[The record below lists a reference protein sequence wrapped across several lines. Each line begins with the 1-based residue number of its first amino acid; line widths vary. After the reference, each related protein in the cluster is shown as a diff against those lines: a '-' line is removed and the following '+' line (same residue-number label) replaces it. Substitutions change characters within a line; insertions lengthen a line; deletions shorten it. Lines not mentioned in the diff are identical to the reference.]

1 MNERLQQLLEAE
13 LAKPDAHEDE
23 MVSRVNAYWTY
34 IQELEG
40 EKRFGVTGYQ
50 MLLKIMR
57 EAQRRNTVISIHN
70 LRGEYWVVTE
80 TDQNTKAPR
89 QLGLAKV
96 GLFEALESATDFNT
110 TV

>member
-50 MLLKIMR
+50 MLLKMKKR
-57 EAQRRNTVISIHN
+57 HPKLN
-70 LRGEYWVVTE
+70 
-80 TDQNTKAPR
+80 
-89 QLGLAKV
+89 AKKIIKK
-96 GLFEALESATDFNT
+96 LYPYHTI
-110 TV
+110 